1 MDGRYKQMQ
10 HDDIGLFLELEKTV
24 WQALVTGD
32 ASVDARMLEDGFL
45 GVYDT
50 GFSDKDGHV
59 GQLDAGPTVAH
70 YSLSDARL
78 LELGEGVRLL
88 AYKAE
93 FMRVGRDQPETMYV
107 SSVWRKT
114 AQGWRNIF
122 SQDTAARTGD

>member
-1 MDGRYKQMQ
+1 MQ
-10 HDDIGLFLELEKTV
+10 HTDIGLFLELEKTV

-32 ASVDARMLEDGFL
+32 ASVDAKMLEDGFL

-59 GQLDAGPTVAH
+59 GQLNAGPTVMH
-70 YSLSDARL
+70 YDLSDARL

-88 AYKAE
+88 AYKAD
-93 FMRVGRDQPETMYV
+93 FIRVGREQPETMYV
-107 SSVWRKT
+107 SSVWRET

-122 SQDTAARTGD
+122 SQDTAERAVD